1 MARNFFPILNL
12 LQTLEILSCVHLAMN
27 KHISELDF
35 RRETQTPLFI
45 PSLDCQTL
53 KRPRPGGRLISVFK
67 GHTYMWRPHLG
78 GRGRGSPHSI
88 LEVWGRVNS
97 ILMSQTTN
105 LCRRLTR
112 VAPHLSIVSSFVIS
126 LFHRKSSLWWMFPL
140 LSLNQRRS
148 LAKCLICQLQLETSS
163 ERRARERCT
172 NIFHIVT
179 QI

>member
-1 MARNFFPILNL
+1 MEWIPFFHSESLPGSKNPIP
-12 LQTLEILSCVHLAMN
+12 H
-27 KHISELDF
+27 
-35 RRETQTPLFI
+35 TPCHEGTHFI
-45 PSLDCQTL
+45 FGFQKGNADSPPHPL
-53 KRPRPGGRLISVFK
+53 PRLPDMEEAKAGRLISVFK

-78 GRGRGSPHSI
+78 GRGRGSPQSI

-97 ILMSQTTN
+97 ILISQTTN

-140 LSLNQRRS
+140 LSLSIIAALSQS
-148 LAKCLICQLQLETSS
+148 VSFVSS
-163 ERRARERCT
+163 NSRHHPPDGKRAMHKYISYR
-172 NIFHIVT
+172 